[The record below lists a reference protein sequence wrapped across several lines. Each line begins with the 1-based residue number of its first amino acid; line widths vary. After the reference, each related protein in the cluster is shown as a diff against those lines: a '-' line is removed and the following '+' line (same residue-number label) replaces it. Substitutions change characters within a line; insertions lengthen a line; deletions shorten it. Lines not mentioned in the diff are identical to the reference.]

1 MTFERDHRID
11 FFRGL
16 ALIFIFWD
24 HVPHNPLGQITL
36 RNVGFSD
43 AAEIFVF
50 LAGYAAV
57 LAYGKILAR
66 DGYLI
71 ACVKILRR
79 AWVLYVV
86 HIFLLA
92 MLMGIVFFA
101 NSHVETRDL
110 VEEMGLHHFITNP
123 QQALTD
129 ELLLRFKPNLMD
141 PLPLYIV
148 LLAGLPLVLPLLVRK
163 PWAVVAVSLA
173 VYLLA
178 PRFGW
183 NLAAIKDGVWY
194 FNPVTWQLLFVLG
207 GFMAIHGQRPRVPD
221 TRPLLR
227 QPLFVS
233 AAVYVVVAGVITVS
247 WRWPQIHDA
256 LMPASLSNLLYPI
269 SKTDLSPVRP
279 GAGLCHRQALARQWL
294 DAKLAGAAM
303 LPHGA
308 LLTGSFLPRR
318 AVGAVGGHAQ
328 RPDRRCVCHAGFHR
342 IGGCRG
348 HGVAGGVAGFQQ
360 TPESATVGG
369 DRLRSKNRSLVSLD
383 SCYRGTCL
391 PNPCTVVNRDSC
403 SSCRVKRGCDLLTLQ
418 TQKPRSSRPG
428 LFHFRCYVLRSRT
441 HRPLRHIGR
450 LQLEHVEQH
459 CQQDQERR
467 ADIERHAGVREVRHQ
482 ADHQHQKRQRQ
493 VRADRVQPHL
503 VFQTGT
509 FASAQA
515 LAELELGQQD
525 HHPGPDR
532 AEGGNRGD
540 PDEDCS

>member
-24 HVPHNPLGQITL
+24 HVPQNPLGQITL

-57 LAYGKILAR
+57 LAYGKILGR

-194 FNPVTWQLLFVLG
+194 FNPVTWQLLFILG
-207 GFMAIHGQRPRVPD
+207 GFAAIHGLRPRLPD

-233 AAVYVVVAGVITVS
+233 AAVYVVVTGVITVS
-247 WRWPQIHDA
+247 WRWPEIHDA
-256 LMPASLSNLLYPI
+256 VMPASLSNLLYPI
-269 SKTDLSPVRP
+269 SKTDLSPVRLLHFLALAYVTARLLP
-279 GAGLCHRQALARQWL
+279 GNGWTQNWLAQQCCRMGRYSLEVFCLGVLLAPLADMLNALTDDAFAMQVFTALVGAGVMALLGAWL
-294 DAKLAGAAM
+294 DFNKRLNRPMSVAA
-303 LPHGA
+303 A
-308 LLTGSFLPRR
+308 
-318 AVGAVGGHAQ
+318 
-328 RPDRRCVCHAGFHR
+328 
-342 IGGCRG
+342 
-348 HGVAGGVAGFQQ
+348 
-360 TPESATVGG
+360 
-369 DRLRSKNRSLVSLD
+369 
-383 SCYRGTCL
+383 
-391 PNPCTVVNRDSC
+391 
-403 SSCRVKRGCDLLTLQ
+403 
-418 TQKPRSSRPG
+418 
-428 LFHFRCYVLRSRT
+428 
-441 HRPLRHIGR
+441 
-450 LQLEHVEQH
+450 
-459 CQQDQERR
+459 
-467 ADIERHAGVREVRHQ
+467 
-482 ADHQHQKRQRQ
+482 
-493 VRADRVQPHL
+493 
-503 VFQTGT
+503 
-509 FASAQA
+509 
-515 LAELELGQQD
+515 
-525 HHPGPDR
+525 
-532 AEGGNRGD
+532 
-540 PDEDCS
+540 

>member
-36 RNVGFSD
+36 RNLGFSD

-173 VYLLA
+173 VYVLA

-194 FNPVTWQLLFVLG
+194 FNPVTWQLLFILG
-207 GFMAIHGQRPRVPD
+207 GFMAIHGLRPRLPD

-233 AAVYVVVAGVITVS
+233 AAVYVVVTGVITVS
-247 WRWPQIHDA
+247 WRWPEIHDA

-269 SKTDLSPVRP
+269 SKTDLSPVRLLHFLALAYVTARLLP
-279 GAGLCHRQALARQWL
+279 GNGWTQNWLAQQCCRMGRYSLEVFCLGVLLAPLADMLNALTDDAFAMQVFTALVGAGVMALLGAWL
-294 DAKLAGAAM
+294 DFNKRLNRQMSVAA
-303 LPHGA
+303 A
-308 LLTGSFLPRR
+308 
-318 AVGAVGGHAQ
+318 
-328 RPDRRCVCHAGFHR
+328 
-342 IGGCRG
+342 
-348 HGVAGGVAGFQQ
+348 
-360 TPESATVGG
+360 
-369 DRLRSKNRSLVSLD
+369 
-383 SCYRGTCL
+383 
-391 PNPCTVVNRDSC
+391 
-403 SSCRVKRGCDLLTLQ
+403 
-418 TQKPRSSRPG
+418 
-428 LFHFRCYVLRSRT
+428 
-441 HRPLRHIGR
+441 
-450 LQLEHVEQH
+450 
-459 CQQDQERR
+459 
-467 ADIERHAGVREVRHQ
+467 
-482 ADHQHQKRQRQ
+482 
-493 VRADRVQPHL
+493 
-503 VFQTGT
+503 
-509 FASAQA
+509 
-515 LAELELGQQD
+515 
-525 HHPGPDR
+525 
-532 AEGGNRGD
+532 
-540 PDEDCS
+540 